1 MEGRMRQSLKTMALI
16 MALCA
21 ITFSTA
27 EAQRQDRKANYEIPL
42 RYLINAP
49 TAGTLP
55 RGTFDVIL
63 RVQANGGI
71 QSGTTIG
78 LTDHFMI
85 GASYGADRV
94 ISETDPDWHPS
105 VEFNI
110 KLRIVDEQYY
120 MPALALGFSS
130 EGYGS
135 YHEDWKRFTYKS
147 KGFYAVLSRSFYYYN
162 WAMGAHFGVN
172 YSLEHE
178 VDKDKDPS
186 VFFGFDTQF
195 SYNVGMTLEYDMALN
210 DDKSGSSFGKGRGYF
225 NIGLKWLFADNLE
238 MEAVFENL
246 LNNRRDTSSFG
257 RGLRFRYLEYF

>member
-1 MEGRMRQSLKTMALI
+1 MEGRMRQSLRITALVA
-16 MALCA
+16 ALCA
-21 ITFSTA
+21 MTFSTA
-27 EAQRQDRKANYEIPL
+27 EAQRRDRKANYEIPL

-78 LTDHFMI
+78 LTDHFII

-94 ISETDPDWHPS
+94 IAETDPDWHPS
-105 VEFNI
+105 VEFNL
-110 KLRIVDEQYY
+110 KLRIIDEQYY

-147 KGFYAVLSRSFYYYN
+147 KGFYAVLSRSFYYYS

-195 SYNVGMTLEYDMALN
+195 SYNVGMTVEYDMALN